1 MSMID
6 ELVKALGQGEAITCT
21 VRRTGP
27 ERVQLVVQPALDGG
41 DEDGPGGRDETER
54 QLRQAL
60 SRPVKI
66 GLDPAQS
73 LDAQIDQALGGVAE
87 SRAPVVAALADYADQ
102 LGEAKKAAQS
112 ASDTST
118 AKKGQSGKS
127 GADQASAQ
135 SASAATT
142 TTEGG
147 GTSRESNENTN
158 PASLI

>member
-6 ELVKALGQGEAITCT
+6 ELVKALGEGEAISCT
-21 VRRTGP
+21 VRRTGS

-41 DEDGPGGRDETER
+41 DEDGPGGRDDTER

-73 LDAQIDQALGGVAE
+73 LDAQIDQALGGLAE

-102 LGEAKKAAQS
+102 LGEAKKAVQS
-112 ASDTST
+112 ASDASS
-118 AKKGQSGKS
+118 AKKGQSGADKPS
-127 GADQASAQ
+127 VQGAST
-135 SASAATT
+135 ATT
-142 TTEGG
+142 TAEGNG
-147 GTSRESNENTN
+147 MSRESNENTN